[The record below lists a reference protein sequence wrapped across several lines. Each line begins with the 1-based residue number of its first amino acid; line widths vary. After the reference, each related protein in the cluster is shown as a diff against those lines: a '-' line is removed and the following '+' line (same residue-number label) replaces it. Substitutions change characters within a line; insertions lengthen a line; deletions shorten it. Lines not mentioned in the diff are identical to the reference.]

1 MAEQHLE
8 RSTSWRSTQTIHEA
22 YSAQLKRSTRPT
34 ALNKADPRGL
44 LRSAASIRR
53 PAYAGPAGLRSAPY
67 ADAAPGTATILIGM
81 MLPGQD
87 PMPTGGAGRSSFPRN
102 VSSKTIPATMQRSL
116 FTCSNNERL
125 RARRRNFAASLE
137 MHIQAY
143 TVFSA
148 QTRKTI
154 LPNTLHLPAQNALVH
169 ATSRTAPW
177 SRKLSIANPMNDYES
192 EEINFQDSKHE
203 YKKSDDQYS
212 EYKDEE
218 ETYAHHKE
226 TLCNKMCP
234 HVRPFIN

>member
-1 MAEQHLE
+1 MSPGMQEYLRGVIKDQGFHKSDRDDKTVTSCLSLVYYELLRSLLTTSSTKNRIATMAEQHLE

-169 ATSRTAPW
+169 ATSRTAP
-177 SRKLSIANPMNDYES
+177 
-192 EEINFQDSKHE
+192 
-203 YKKSDDQYS
+203 
-212 EYKDEE
+212 
-218 ETYAHHKE
+218 
-226 TLCNKMCP
+226 
-234 HVRPFIN
+234 